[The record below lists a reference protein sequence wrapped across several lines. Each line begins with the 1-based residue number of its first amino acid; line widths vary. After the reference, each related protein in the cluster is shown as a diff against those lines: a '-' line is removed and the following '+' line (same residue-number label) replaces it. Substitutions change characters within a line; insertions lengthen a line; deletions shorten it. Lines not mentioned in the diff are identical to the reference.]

1 MCETKCSKWCRLQH
15 ISLKGINLCG
25 HVKVPNSNSCRCKAM
40 VKKSNEGVMQSVA
53 ASSVLCSKTLCRCE
67 HAGGNSD
74 TIPEDL
80 VLLAFWVLEAG
91 FKTSEVSEADW
102 FWD

>member
-1 MCETKCSKWCRLQH
+1 
-15 ISLKGINLCG
+15 
-25 HVKVPNSNSCRCKAM
+25 
-40 VKKSNEGVMQSVA
+40 MQSVA

-91 FKTSEVSEADW
+91 FRTSEVSEADW